1 MQYIGFLMNNCE
13 YTIPIIK
20 VQEIINLPLITRLPQ
35 ASDYL
40 EGVSNLRGRVI
51 PIINLKKLVGLPS
64 EKAGEK
70 VIVISSGRITFGV
83 VVDGITGVVS
93 IEKEEIEPASSFMN
107 VQIDQIE
114 GVARLDDRL
123 VVLLDTNKLVPADA
137 MEMLEDNVFEVN
149 ESGAD
154 TVEVVRS
161 VQGMGGEMLVRE
173 LVDAKTFFDKK
184 TPPAGDPRSEIYT
197 KLMEFMEAVAAS
209 DYEKADSLIQGIMQA
224 QPGQAPT
231 GQDEQLFK
239 EVGRVTRKLHD
250 SVKSFK
256 EALDPRLKDMA
267 IKDMPSAIDRLQFVI
282 ERTEEAANKTMG
294 IVEKYI
300 LSMDELSSNIRNVKE
315 PEASVEYLKKFK
327 NELEDDL
334 TEILTTQSFQDLTG
348 QTLKKVITLVGDI
361 EKELVGLI
369 AVFGLKAEAGAQA
382 AAMVDE
388 KVSQEGVDDL
398 LKEFGF

>member
-1 MQYIGFLMNNCE
+1 MQFIGFIMNGSE

-20 VQEIINLPLITRLPQ
+20 VQEIINLPAVTKLPQ

-40 EGVSNLRGRVI
+40 EGVTNLRGRVI
-51 PIINLKKLVGLPS
+51 PIINLKKMIGLPC
-64 EKAGEK
+64 EKTGEK

-83 VVDGITGVVS
+83 VVDAISGVIS
-93 IEKEEIEPASSFMN
+93 IDEDKIEPAANFMN

-123 VVLLDTNKLVPADA
+123 VVLLDTKKLIPVEDLD
-137 MEMLEDNVFEVN
+137 MLEDNVFDFKD
-149 ESGAD
+149 SGQD
-154 TVEVVRS
+154 KVEVVKT

-173 LVDAKTFFDKK
+173 MVDAKSFFDKR
-184 TPPAGDPRSEIYT
+184 TPPSGDPRAEVYV
-197 KLMEFMEAVAAS
+197 KLMEFMESVAAG
-209 DYEKADSLIQGIMQA
+209 DYEKADVLIKGLV
-224 QPGQAPT
+224 QAPQGQS
-231 GQDEQLFK
+231 GQDDLFR

-282 ERTEEAANKTMG
+282 EKTEEAANKTMG

-300 LSMDELSSNIRNVKE
+300 IGMDDLSSHIRNVKE
-315 PEASVEYLKKFK
+315 PQESVEFLKKFK

-361 EKELVGLI
+361 EKELVVLI
-369 AVFGLKAEAGAQA
+369 ATFGVKADAGMPIA
-382 AAMVDE
+382 ALAEE